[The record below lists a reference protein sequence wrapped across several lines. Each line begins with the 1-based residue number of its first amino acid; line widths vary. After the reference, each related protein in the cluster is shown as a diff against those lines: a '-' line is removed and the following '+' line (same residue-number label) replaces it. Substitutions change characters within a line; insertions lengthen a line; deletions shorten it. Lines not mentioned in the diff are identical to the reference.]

1 MINEKRK
8 KSSLT
13 ALEIAKLNPQNRF
26 LRVKTIKETKSLLG
40 LLSKIIIKYCS
51 SADLH
56 SGGIVIYYKKH
67 SGIAISPTDKRLID
81 LETLYSFRKE
91 DYFRSLN
98 CKEPDEYLFK
108 FANITEIFRSTINIL
123 NNGNG
128 KSNN

>member
-8 KSSLT
+8 KIGLT
-13 ALEIAKLNPQNRF
+13 ALEIAKLNPQNKF
-26 LRVKTIKETKSLLG
+26 FRVKTIKETRTLLG

-51 SADLH
+51 STDLL
-56 SGGIVIYYKKH
+56 SGGVVIYYKKY

-98 CKEPDEYLFK
+98 CKEPDKYLFK